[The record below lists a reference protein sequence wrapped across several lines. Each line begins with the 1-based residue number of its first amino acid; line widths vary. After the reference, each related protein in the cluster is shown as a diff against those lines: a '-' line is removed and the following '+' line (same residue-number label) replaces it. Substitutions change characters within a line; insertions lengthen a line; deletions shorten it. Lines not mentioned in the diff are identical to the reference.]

1 MQLCTTHHPI
11 IKLTSHAQL
20 RSKQR
25 GLRETLI
32 SHVYLHAD
40 IETHVGDSCSRL
52 SISSRELHRLVAEG
66 RLAPTDAERCK
77 NLTLIV
83 HGDAVITAYRH

>member
-1 MQLCTTHHPI
+1 MQQCTTLHPS
-11 IKLTSHAQL
+11 LRFTSHAQL

-32 SHVYLHAD
+32 SNVYLYAD
-40 IETHVGDSCSRL
+40 VETHVGGSCSRL
-52 SISSRELHRLVAEG
+52 SISTRELNRLVAEG
-66 RLAPTDAERCK
+66 HLSPADSERCK

-83 HGDAVITAYRH
+83 DGDSVITAYRH

>member
-1 MQLCTTHHPI
+1 MQQCATFHPSI
-11 IKLTSHAQL
+11 RFTAHAQL

-25 GLRETLI
+25 GLREALI
-32 SHVYLHAD
+32 SNVYLYAD
-40 IETHVGDSCSRL
+40 VETHVGGSCSRL

-66 RLAPTDAERCK
+66 HLSPSDAERCK

-83 HGDAVITAYRH
+83 DGDAVITAYRH